1 MDINLLRGLATIVV
15 MITFFGI
22 CWWVYFYRSKAHYQE
37 AEQLPFAD
45 EDNTTPNEGDKGK

>member
-22 CWWVYFYRSKAHYQE
+22 CWWVYFYRSKVHYQE

-45 EDNTTPNEGDKGK
+45 EGNTTPNEGGKGK